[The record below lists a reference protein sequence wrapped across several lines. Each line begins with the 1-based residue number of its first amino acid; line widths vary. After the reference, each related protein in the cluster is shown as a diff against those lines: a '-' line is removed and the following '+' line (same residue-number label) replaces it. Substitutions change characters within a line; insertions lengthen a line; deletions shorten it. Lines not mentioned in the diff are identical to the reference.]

1 MKKNIIAFTMIELIV
16 VISIISIISVSSLN
30 WFFNFLDDSQIKT
43 KASEI
48 ILTIENL
55 DKKIKNYE
63 IYDYIIIFK
72 SSYKDSYLVKQNIF
86 DSDKYVY
93 WDYNYTN
100 KELLLNIN
108 NLWWD
113 AWIIKNYKDVK
124 LEKQLTLATSN
135 IDIKIDDWYNYKFES
150 YSSWTTKIN
159 RLNDIEL
166 IKIDKND
173 NLIFIDKITQSI
185 WWVDIWEIEIK
196 NIWWKKQFYNSWTL
210 LNINE
215 IYLNFESKWRENY
228 IKITK

>member
-30 WFFNFLDDSQIKT
+30 GFFNFLDDSQIKT

-63 IYDYIIIFK
+63 IYDYSIIFK

-93 WDYNYTN
+93 GEYNYIN

-108 NLWWD
+108 NLGGD

-135 IDIKIDDWYNYKFES
+135 IDIKIDDGYNYKFES
-150 YSSWTTKIN
+150 YSSGTTKIN

-185 WWVDIWEIEIK
+185 GGLDLGEIEIK
-196 NIWWKKQFYNSWTL
+196 NIGGKKQFYNSGTL

-215 IYLNFESKWRENY
+215 IYLNFESKGRENY